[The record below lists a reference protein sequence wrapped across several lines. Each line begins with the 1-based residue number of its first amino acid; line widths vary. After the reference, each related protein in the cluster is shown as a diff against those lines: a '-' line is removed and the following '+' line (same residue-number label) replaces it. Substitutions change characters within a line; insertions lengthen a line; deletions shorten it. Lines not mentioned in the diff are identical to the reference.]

1 MSNKVVENEIELT
14 RGRDNMENRGM
25 TKNLDTIR
33 AECES
38 NLKKYALA
46 GAANGINPIPGVD
59 VGIDAGICLKLM
71 LDIRQRFGLDER
83 MEAKLRKY
91 EILLPF
97 VKKVFDYA
105 TKEGVMILLKSM
117 GKKYLGKNASKYI
130 PIIGQGISAAAGYG
144 MMIYFG
150 KSYIEDCYK
159 LAEEM
164 RKYDIDADYEY
175 MD

>member
-1 MSNKVVENEIELT
+1 
-14 RGRDNMENRGM
+14 MEKKAL
-25 TKNLDTIR
+25 TKNLETIR

-38 NLKKYALA
+38 TLKKYALA

-164 RKYDIDADYEY
+164 RKYDIEATYEY